1 MILIIYWLLS
11 EQCTLNCCFFYFYIS
26 VIESKFT
33 NLMLII
39 HSGNFSKFDGTNS
52 WSDHHTFGLRK
63 PSVSVKTHPYKNN
76 RVES

>member
-1 MILIIYWLLS
+1 MYSELVIFFIY
-11 EQCTLNCCFFYFYIS
+11 I
-26 VIESKFT
+26 IESKFT

-63 PSVSVKTHPYKNN
+63 PFVSLKTHPYKNN
-76 RVES
+76 IVESQFYF